1 MARARNI
8 KPGFFRNADLVELP
22 YEARLLFIGL
32 WTIADRAGRME
43 DRPKQ
48 IKMELFPADSL
59 DVDSLLDQL
68 ASIGMV
74 ARYSHEGK
82 RYLQVVNFVKHQ
94 NPHKDE
100 KASTLPD
107 QDGHVAHQEPE
118 KKKHRADTVQA
129 PCESGADTVAIGLI
143 PDSLIPDSP
152 IPDNTPDGV
161 NGVAAVSAPAAAPAV
176 RKRSAPPPTKPDDVE
191 QQTWDDWLSLR
202 TKKRAS
208 VSLTVVD
215 EARAESVKA
224 GLTLDRFLR
233 IWCLRGSQGLQA
245 DWLKPAELQRF
256 GRDAG
261 VETFAQQA
269 ARERMEEIAPMVAR
283 QAPGRSAFDNA
294 QRFMDGE
301 VIDVTPARPLSLAGG
316 RHG

>member
-1 MARARNI
+1 MNYYPFHLGDYAAHTGHLEPMEDLAYRRMLDAYYLREEPLPAAPADVARLVRMRSNVEDVEAVLREFFVLTDAGWTHARCEEEISRMQDRQTKARASAEASV
-8 KPGFFRNADLVELP
+8 NARKANAERRLNERSTNAERTLNERSTDVELP
-22 YEARLLFIGL
+22 
-32 WTIADRAGRME
+32 TPTPTPTPT
-43 DRPKQ
+43 PK
-48 IKMELFPADSL
+48 
-59 DVDSLLDQL
+59 
-68 ASIGMV
+68 
-74 ARYSHEGK
+74 
-82 RYLQVVNFVKHQ
+82 
-94 NPHKDE
+94 
-100 KASTLPD
+100 KAS
-107 QDGHVAHQEPE
+107 
-118 KKKHRADTVQA
+118 
-129 PCESGADTVAIGLI
+129 
-143 PDSLIPDSP
+143 
-152 IPDNTPDGV
+152 PDGD
-161 NGVAAVSAPAAAPAV
+161 GA
-176 RKRSAPPPTKPDDVE
+176 RKRASPPPAKPDDVE

-301 VIDVTPARPLSLAGG
+301 IIDVTPPRQLSLAGG
-316 RHG
+316 RNG